1 MSTASP
7 LAPTED
13 KHGRVADGVPC
24 AFLCRGSRPC
34 TRRARD
40 PTTAFCSAHQ
50 PDVLEAARAL
60 ARLHFANGPPT
71 KGQFRASDAPRKR
84 ISSSQ
89 KRMMNPFSSGHRS
102 KRTVDGASG
111 GESAAAAMGTL
122 AALAPNSLAS
132 VFDDP
137 TRPLHVD
144 IGCARGLCVQQCAI
158 SAPQLNY
165 LGIELR
171 PELVTI
177 ANQWCDAR
185 FGALGSDGSGGRVGQ
200 SGASS
205 EARPRRNL
213 HFVAGNIN
221 ACIDSLAAALPV
233 NARCVDESKCTGSDS
248 AQYPADACTSPCL
261 LYVFESLCSGSLV

>member
-1 MSTASP
+1 MSTAPS
-7 LAPTED
+7 LAPTDD

-60 ARLHFANGPPT
+60 ARLHFANGPPA

-102 KRTVDGASG
+102 QRAGDGANG
-111 GESAAAAMGTL
+111 GEAAAAATATATL
-122 AALAPNSLAS
+122 AALAPNSLAA
-132 VFDDP
+132 VFADP

-158 SAPQLNY
+158 AAPPLNY
-165 LGIELR
+165 LGVELR

-177 ANQWCDAR
+177 ANQWCDAH
-185 FGALGSDGSGGRVGQ
+185 FGTQHGGGGSVGHSGALSDV
-200 SGASS
+200 
-205 EARPRRNL
+205 RPRRNL

-233 NARCVDESKCTGSDS
+233 DARWVETKRRTRGE
-248 AQYPADACTSPCL
+248 AFKSP
-261 LYVFESLCSGSLV
+261 G